1 MFRFRA
7 KNDVIDFGSVAEV
20 FLVTVMLARINSNFL
35 QNNCN
40 CNLIEKKIKNLLT
53 ITEAETEKSQLK

>member
-1 MFRFRA
+1 VFRFRA
-7 KNDVIDFGSVAEV
+7 KNDVIDFGSVAV

-40 CNLIEKKIKNLLT
+40 CNLIEKKITNLLT
-53 ITEAETEKSQLK
+53 ITEAETENSQLK

>member
-7 KNDVIDFGSVAEV
+7 KNDVIDFGSVAV
-20 FLVTVMLARINSNFL
+20 FLVTVMLARINSIFL